1 MLDTGSPAL
10 RSHHVIWAKEVLQNE
25 THPINTNFKNPKP
38 QSPVSFAEQVSA
50 SMNSSDG
57 FILILHCF
65 SEVQRMCPQGPHSA
79 Q

>member
-1 MLDTGSPAL
+1 MKHIQLIQL
-10 RSHHVIWAKEVLQNE
+10 KQ
-25 THPINTNFKNPKP
+25 KN

-50 SMNSSDG
+50 SMNSGDG

-65 SEVQRMCPQGPHSA
+65 SEVQGMCPQGPHSA